1 MPQIARRLWTW
12 RFDAPCERVWPAL
25 ADTARFNEAAGFPKH
40 VIDELPQADGTVIF
54 VGRARFGPFEIRWRD
69 LPVDWVTNRRFR
81 HAREF
86 ENGPLRSLV
95 ATLDL
100 TPEGEGCRANYTLE
114 VEPANLLGRLM
125 LAAGFMRQTGK
136 TLDRLVAEAAGFAR
150 GETPEPYR
158 YRPASLSSAA
168 KTRLETGLAELR
180 TRIDDPALAD
190 RLGAY
195 LVDGAELDLMHLRP
209 RRLGQHWGVPERAA
223 IELCLAA
230 AKGGML
236 ELQWDL
242 LCPNCRGAKTAVA
255 SLDRLPRGV
264 HCGTCNIDYSRDFM
278 RNVELTFRPSPAIR
292 PIAAGEFCLF
302 GPMSTP
308 HVAIQQT
315 LAAGETREAPASLPP
330 GSYRLRLLHPA
341 EPSDIEYRGGGFP
354 TLIVEGDRVA
364 AGEPAPPGLVRL
376 VNRRDRPATVV
387 VESREWVRDALTAH
401 RAVSLQAFRD
411 LFPTEILRPGDE
423 VSIAHVTL
431 MFTDLRGSTALYAR
445 IGDARAYGLV
455 RDHFAYLGAAVRAH
469 DGAIIKT
476 IGDAVMAAFAN
487 PADALAAALDVQRD
501 VARFNA
507 AHGGGEEG
515 IVIKLGLHAGPCI
528 AVTLNDRLDYFG
540 STVNMAARLQGQS
553 RGGDVVVSESVA
565 EDPAAASMLGAMANT
580 RESAAIKG
588 FVQPVPFRRLLP
600 QAIERISA

>member
-1 MPQIARRLWTW
+1 MPQISRRLWSW
-12 RFDAPCERVWPAL
+12 RFEAPRERVWPAL

-40 VIDELPQADGTVIF
+40 VIDELPQPDGSVVY
-54 VGRARFGPFEIRWRD
+54 VGHARFGPFEIGWRD
-69 LPVDWVTNRRFR
+69 LPVDWVANQRFR

-86 ENGPLRSLV
+86 ENGPFRSLV
-95 ATLDL
+95 ATLEL
-100 TPEGEGCRANYTLE
+100 AEEGDGCRANYTLE

-136 TLDRLVAEAAGFAR
+136 TLHRLVADAAAFAR
-150 GETPEPYR
+150 GETSEPYR
-158 YRPASLSSAA
+158 YRPAALSGAA
-168 KTRLETGLAELR
+168 RTRLETGLAELKSR
-180 TRIDDPALAD
+180 STDPALAD

-209 RRLGQHWGVPERAA
+209 RRLARLWGVPERAA
-223 IELCLAA
+223 IELCLTA
-230 AKGGML
+230 AKGGLL

-242 LCPNCRGAKTAVA
+242 LCPNCRGAKTAVV
-255 SLDRLPRGV
+255 SLDRLPNGV
-264 HCGTCNIDYSRDFM
+264 HCGTCNIDYGRDFM

-292 PIAAGEFCLF
+292 PITAGEFCLF

-315 LAAGETREAPASLPP
+315 LAAGESRDVPAVLGP

-341 EPSDIEYRGGGFP
+341 GSCDVEYSSGGIP
-354 TLIVEGDRVA
+354 TLIADSDRVL
-364 AGEPAPPGLVRL
+364 AGDPSPPGFIRL
-376 VNRRDRPATVV
+376 VNRRDRPATAV
-387 VESREWVRDALTAH
+387 VESREWVKDALTAH
-401 RAVSLQAFRD
+401 RAISLQAFRD
-411 LFPTEILRPGDE
+411 LFPREILRPGDE
-423 VSIAHVTL
+423 VSIGHVTL
-431 MFTDLRGSTALYAR
+431 MFTDLRGSTALYSR

-476 IGDAVMAAFAN
+476 IGDAVMAAFAD
-487 PADALAAALDVQRD
+487 PADALAAALDVQRN

-507 AHGGGEEG
+507 NHAGGAASES

-540 STVNMAARLQGQS
+540 STVNMAARLQGES
-553 RGGDVVVSESVA
+553 RGGDIVVSETVA
-565 EDPAAASMLGAMANT
+565 EDPAVTASLGAMATT
-580 RESAAIKG
+580 RESATIKG
-588 FVQPVPFRRLLP
+588 FAQPVPFRRLSP
-600 QAIERISA
+600 DAAATV